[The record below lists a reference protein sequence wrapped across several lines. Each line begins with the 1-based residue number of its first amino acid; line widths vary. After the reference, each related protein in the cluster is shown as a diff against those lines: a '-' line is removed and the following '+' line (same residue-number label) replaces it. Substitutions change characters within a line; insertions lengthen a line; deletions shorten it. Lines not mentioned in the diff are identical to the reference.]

1 MWGKVIFY
9 KNIQKKNL
17 YLLYVWGMWWYNTF
31 VVMGTEEREHQPITK
46 CICLFMDTEKTAA
59 RLFGRLLNHSQ

>member
-1 MWGKVIFY
+1 
-9 KNIQKKNL
+9 
-17 YLLYVWGMWWYNTF
+17 MWWYNTF

-59 RLFGRLLNHSQ
+59 RLFGRLLNNSP